1 MSNNLAL
8 DGVNKKIDQPSVQK
22 GVYGSALVTSWSNTA
37 VYSYANRVFVPAQTI
52 PAGGADI
59 IVIQGSASTIT
70 DSVNGAI
77 TQRTVKIQ
85 SVMLSAES
93 ASTTGVLIPAS
104 VIRRITNSTGG
115 TKSQLGATPH
125 DVNDVNQSA
134 VVSVYTANPTV
145 GTAFGAAA
153 TPAANGILGQQFLIA
168 ASNAGTVAPAPAQW
182 LLEQMGIKPWILRGA
197 SDFIAINLNAGIV
210 IPTGGVYIDFEIDIE
225 EDWSTG
231 GG

>member
-77 TQRTVKIQ
+77 RGLC
-85 SVMLSAES
+85 LSAS
-93 ASTTGVLIPAS
+93 AAERTEPREKAGRAA
-104 VIRRITNSTGG
+104 RRN
-115 TKSQLGATPH
+115 
-125 DVNDVNQSA
+125 
-134 VVSVYTANPTV
+134 
-145 GTAFGAAA
+145 
-153 TPAANGILGQQFLIA
+153 
-168 ASNAGTVAPAPAQW
+168 
-182 LLEQMGIKPWILRGA
+182 
-197 SDFIAINLNAGIV
+197 
-210 IPTGGVYIDFEIDIE
+210 
-225 EDWSTG
+225 
-231 GG
+231 